1 MQQEEK
7 YNVASVK
14 PTCANH
20 RAISDHL
27 VFLLSGGT
35 FLRTLNRRQFHLCLF
50 QPCTVTKQKKRCQIP
65 ILKCILVVKRTFK
78 KFGNTCIII
87 WPGGGGGGKEG
98 SLKLFPNGKNRRLQ
112 IMHIKIS
119 FF

>member
-7 YNVASVK
+7 YSVASVK

-20 RAISDHL
+20 RAISGHL

-50 QPCTVTKQKKRCQIP
+50 QPSTVTKQKKD
-65 ILKCILVVKRTFK
+65 VKY
-78 KFGNTCIII
+78 
-87 WPGGGGGGKEG
+87 
-98 SLKLFPNGKNRRLQ
+98 Q
-112 IMHIKIS
+112 Y
-119 FF
+119 